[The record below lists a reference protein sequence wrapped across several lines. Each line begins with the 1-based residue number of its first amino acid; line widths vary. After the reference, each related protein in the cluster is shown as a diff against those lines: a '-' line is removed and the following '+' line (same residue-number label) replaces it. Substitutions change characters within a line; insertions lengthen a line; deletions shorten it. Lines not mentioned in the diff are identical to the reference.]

1 MQDAALKNLIR
12 VRAIAKRERERNQP
26 ELLKSANLH
35 AETIRQKL
43 SGLLDTNQFF
53 NFAKCGQEQIFKTC
67 KDCGDVEQF
76 DYACSLKWCPRCQW
90 KITERR
96 RQLLA
101 KWTET
106 IAQPKHLVLTQKN
119 FPVLTQKKI
128 REHQKNL
135 AKIRRTK
142 SFRAVTGGCVSVE
155 ITNEKNGWHLHS
167 HWLLNV
173 RWLDM
178 TEISQTWGKLC
189 GQEFAIV
196 KVMDARGKDYLQEVT
211 KYVCAGSE
219 MAEWPAE
226 HVMEFV
232 SAIRGRRFFFPF
244 GELFKMSKNI
254 RAQIRAERPSRQP
267 CECGCEDF
275 LYETE
280 EQTVLNEIRK
290 LKSG

>member
-119 FPVLTQKKI
+119 
-128 REHQKNL
+128 
-135 AKIRRTK
+135 
-142 SFRAVTGGCVSVE
+142 S
-155 ITNEKNGWHLHS
+155 
-167 HWLLNV
+167 
-173 RWLDM
+173 
-178 TEISQTWGKLC
+178 
-189 GQEFAIV
+189 
-196 KVMDARGKDYLQEVT
+196 
-211 KYVCAGSE
+211 
-219 MAEWPAE
+219 
-226 HVMEFV
+226 
-232 SAIRGRRFFFPF
+232 
-244 GELFKMSKNI
+244 
-254 RAQIRAERPSRQP
+254 
-267 CECGCEDF
+267 
-275 LYETE
+275 
-280 EQTVLNEIRK
+280 
-290 LKSG
+290 